1 MVLSD
6 KIITRQMIKIISR
19 KVIIYFIIFDIPDF
33 DIILGMD
40 FLKRYEVEI
49 DYRRKKVKFTFED
62 SDILHNMIISCVKAR
77 SML

>member
-1 MVLSD
+1 MVKSD
-6 KIITRQMIKIISR
+6 KIITRQMIKIIGR
-19 KVIIYFIIFDIPDF
+19 KVIIYFIIFNIPDF

-40 FLKRYEVEI
+40 FLMRYEVKI

-62 SDILHNMIISCVKAR
+62 SDILHGMIISYVKAR

>member
-1 MVLSD
+1 
-6 KIITRQMIKIISR
+6 MIKIIGR

-62 SDILHNMIISCVKAR
+62 SDILHGMIISYVKAR